1 MSSHHSNQQT
11 GIKKHLVLALAAL
24 GVVYGDIGTSPL
36 YAIKEIFFG
45 HHELE
50 RSPENILGVTSLV
63 LWALTIIV
71 TFKYVVYVL
80 RADNDGEGG
89 VFALYGLLHKK
100 SGKYIAVLTTLLIL
114 AAGLL
119 FGDGIITPAISVISA
134 VEGLNVATHAF
145 EPFVVPITVAIL
157 TGLFLIQS
165 KGTAKIGKVFGPIV
179 ALWFGAIAAIGFS
192 HLIHTPQILEALNPV
207 HAAIFLMHHH
217 LHQLLL
223 VLGSIMLVVTGGEA
237 MYADMGHFG
246 RKPIRM
252 SWFSAVYPALI
263 LNYLG
268 QGAYLLSG
276 HPIISGNI
284 FFSMVPAWA
293 LYPMIALATLATIIA
308 SQALITG
315 AFSLTT
321 QAIALGLVP
330 YLKTIHTHQEHEGQI
345 YVPFV
350 NWALFIGCVLLVFM
364 FKNSSNL
371 ASAYGLA
378 VSGVMLVTT
387 LSMIPI
393 ARKSWNWSRWKALL
407 IFLPLAGI
415 DLMFLCAN
423 SLKIFQGGYVPLLIG
438 LFVLV
443 VMKTW
448 QWGRTHVKETY
459 SNIRSMTVNELVKMK
474 KEQKFFLPR
483 PIVIMAPE
491 VLTKPTDHIPFLK
504 QVFVD
509 RYGALPKH
517 LIFLSIVSHREPHL
531 HTKRFEI
538 TKFYESKAKGSIVS
552 VQMNFGFM
560 EEKSVEGMLEGLA
573 KHKDLHIDEDPS
585 KWLIHVAHERVYPQQ
600 GNPKL
605 NNMFKRLRFQFFS
618 LLLKNANSAD
628 QYFGLGK
635 TSQLTIESIPVC
647 VRP

>member
-1 MSSHHSNQQT
+1 MSSHHSTQQK
-11 GIKKHLVLALAAL
+11 GIGKTALLALAAL

-45 HHELE
+45 HHELA
-50 RSPENILGVTSLV
+50 RNPENILGVISLV

-89 VFALYGLLHKK
+89 VFALYSLLHKK
-100 SGKYIAVLTTLLIL
+100 KGPIILALTTMLIL

-134 VEGLNVATHAF
+134 VEGLNVATTSF
-145 EPFVVPITVAIL
+145 EPYIIPITVAIL
-157 TGLFLIQS
+157 TGLFAIQN

-179 ALWFGAIAAIGFS
+179 GTWFLAIAAIGMS
-192 HLIHTPQILEALNPV
+192 HLLRTPQILEALNPV
-207 HAAIFLMHHH
+207 HAATFLLHHH
-217 LHQLLL
+217 IHQILL

-246 RKPIRM
+246 RRPIRL
-252 SWFSAVYPALI
+252 SWFSVVYPALF

-276 HPIISGNI
+276 HPIISQNI
-284 FFSMVPAWA
+284 FFSMVPSWG
-293 LYPMIALATLATIIA
+293 LYPMIILATMATIIA

-315 AFSLTT
+315 AFSLST
-321 QAIALGLVP
+321 QAMSLGLIP
-330 YLKTIHTHQEHEGQI
+330 YLKTIHTHHEHEGQI

-350 NWALFIGCVLLVFM
+350 NWALYIGCVLLVFA
-364 FKNSSNL
+364 FKTSSNL

-387 LSMIPI
+387 MSMIPI
-393 ARKSWNWSRWKALL
+393 AKYYWSWSWAKALAL
-407 IFLPLAGI
+407 FVPLAFI
-415 DLMFLCAN
+415 DSLFLSAN

-438 LFVLV
+438 LAVLV
-443 VMKTW
+443 IMKTW
-448 QWGRTHVKETY
+448 QWGRQHVKDTY
-459 SNIRSMTVNELVKMK
+459 SNIRSMTMSELIKMK
-474 KEQKFFLPR
+474 KAQQYSLPR
-483 PIVIMAPE
+483 SIVIMTPDVIKE
-491 VLTKPTDHIPFLK
+491 KHDHVPFLK

-509 RYGALPKH
+509 RYGTLPKH
-517 LIFLSIVSHREPHL
+517 LIFLSVVMHREPHL
-531 HTKRFEI
+531 HSNRYEI
-538 TKFYESKAKGSIVS
+538 TKFYDSKTQGSIIS

-560 EEKSVEGMLEGLA
+560 EEPNVEEMLQGLA
-573 KHKDLHIDEDPS
+573 EHHEISIDEHPS
-585 KWLIHVAHERVYPQQ
+585 KWLIHVAQERVYDEEVK
-600 GNPKL
+600 NVAKHI
-605 NNMFKRLRFQFFS
+605 RFAFFS
-618 LLLKNANSAD
+618 FLLRNASTAD

-635 TSQLTIESIPVC
+635 NSQLTIESIPVQ
-647 VRP
+647 VHA